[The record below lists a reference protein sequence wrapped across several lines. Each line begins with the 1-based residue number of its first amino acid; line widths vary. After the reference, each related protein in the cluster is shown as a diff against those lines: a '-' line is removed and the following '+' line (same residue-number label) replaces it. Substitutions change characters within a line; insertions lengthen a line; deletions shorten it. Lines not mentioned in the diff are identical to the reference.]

1 MRVQLHQIF
10 LSIAG
15 RSVLAGLDLSSEE
28 NEYVVILGPSG
39 CGKTTTLRIIAGLQ
53 QPDRGEV
60 RFNDAPVTA
69 KPPRERGVAM
79 VFQHD
84 ALYPHLTVEKSILL
98 GVGGGA
104 RDPELQSRL
113 RSAAEMTRIDGLLD
127 RFPDQLSG
135 GELRRAAVAKAIVRR
150 SPVRLLDEP
159 LSALDASARHLLQ
172 DDLRRWHRNV
182 PGTTIHVTHD
192 GYEAMRMADRI
203 AILHQ
208 GRIEQFDSPEKI
220 YYRPASL
227 AVACAI
233 GSPSINLFPGRIE
246 SNSLV
251 MSDPRIRVMLEP
263 SSLEPSSLGPDR
275 EVVLGVRPESLR
287 VVTGEAG
294 SFRGLEVTA
303 DPVEVRRDIH
313 GWRVRAEIDRLTIHG
328 ETNDGPT
335 DGLSN
340 TKHAI
345 RFRADVSQLH
355 LFDASTGQRLKD
367 LG

>member
-1 MRVQLHQIF
+1 MRVQLRQIA

-15 RSVLAGLDLSSEE
+15 RSVLEGLDLSTDE

-39 CGKTTTLRIIAGLQ
+39 CGKTSTLRIIAGLQ
-53 QPDRGEV
+53 KADRGEV
-60 RFNDAPVTA
+60 RFNDTPVTA

-98 GVGGGA
+98 GLGGGT
-104 RDPELQSRL
+104 RDPDLSSRL
-113 RSAAEMTRIDGLLD
+113 KAAAEMTQIAGLLD

-172 DDLRRWHRNV
+172 DDLLRWHRKV

-192 GYEAMRMADRI
+192 GYEAMRMADRM

-208 GRIEQFDSPEKI
+208 GRIVQFDSPDKI
-220 YYRPASL
+220 YHEPTSL
-227 AVACAI
+227 AAACAI
-233 GSPSINLFPGRIE
+233 GSPSMNLFPARIE

-251 MSDPRIRVMLEP
+251 MSDPRIRVALEH
-263 SSLEPSSLGPDR
+263 SSFGPDCD
-275 EVVLGVRPESLR
+275 VVLGVRPESLR
-287 VVTGEAG
+287 AVSGEEP
-294 SFRGLEVTA
+294 SLRGLQVTA
-303 DPVEVRRDIH
+303 NPVEIRRDIY
-313 GWRVRAEIDRLTIHG
+313 GWRVRAEIDQLTIHG
-328 ETNDGPT
+328 EMNNAVT
-335 DGLSN
+335 DGLSDSEK
-340 TKHAI
+340 TI
-345 RFRADVSQLH
+345 RLRADESQLH
-355 LFDASTGQRLKD
+355 LFDASTGQRLKEI
-367 LG
+367 GAT